1 MFGTVVFEK
10 YGLNPDNRRLLDL
23 LISFA
28 MIINIINSGPNIIL
42 LVHRNVIGPLQDQEI
57 VVGLLLI
64 RAFTWICSFLILI
77 EGLFVWYIT
86 EKVFKN
92 QLDMDEIGMA
102 ECCQFFTVSLAA
114 GVTLIISSV
123 GYFHHQNI
131 KRYMG
136 LPLDFSDKNLIHT
149 R

>member
-1 MFGTVVFEK
+1 M
-10 YGLNPDNRRLLDL
+10 

-28 MIINIINSGPNIIL
+28 MILNIIDSGPNIIL
-42 LVHRNVIGPLQDQEI
+42 LVHRNVIGPLQDQDI
-57 VVGLLLI
+57 VVGLLSI
-64 RAFTWICSFLILI
+64 RAFTRISFFITLL

-114 GVTLIISSV
+114 GLTLIVSSV
-123 GYFHHQNI
+123 GYFYHQDI